1 MNGSKI
7 ESRRRADQVGVQ
19 GIADALGI
27 SRGTVDRALHN
38 RGGVNPRT
46 KRRVLR
52 AAQRL
57 GYRPNLA
64 ARYLSSRKRLT
75 IGIALPLEVAFFYDD
90 IREGIFE
97 AASVYEPLGVKVLHR
112 TYKRF
117 GEHEIEAVRDVLQKD
132 IRGLV
137 ISPAY
142 PNRLRPYIDE
152 ASSRNIP
159 VVCVATDAP
168 ETKRLTTVS
177 VDPLVCGAL
186 AGELMGYF
194 LHAGGNV
201 VVFIGMHATVD
212 HEQKLRGFR
221 SSLRAFC
228 PEGKIAAVVE
238 THDEALEAY
247 QKCWGILEQQ
257 QPVAGIYVS
266 TANSMP
272 VLRALEELGLTGKVK
287 VICTDLFPALLS
299 HIRSG
304 AVAATIHQRP
314 LEQGRE
320 AFRTL
325 VRYLTEGIS
334 PEAGISLNPAVVMR
348 SNLELFTV
356 NGISRSA
363 LGSQDGWGP
372 SRQL

>member
-1 MNGSKI
+1 MPVNGSKLA
-7 ESRRRADQVGVQ
+7 SRHRGKHVGLQ
-19 GIADALGI
+19 GIADALGV

-38 RGGVNPRT
+38 RSGVNPRT

-64 ARYLSSRKRLT
+64 ARYLSSKKRLT
-75 IGIALPLEVAFFYDD
+75 VGVALPLEVAFFYDD

-97 AASVYEPLGVKVLHR
+97 AASVYEPLGVKILHR

-117 GEHEIEAVRDVLQKD
+117 GEHEVEAIRDLMQED

-152 ASSRNIP
+152 GARRNLP

-194 LHAGGNV
+194 LRPGGNV

-238 THDEALEAY
+238 THDEAMEAY
-247 QKCWGILEQQ
+247 QKCREILEQQ
-257 QPVAGIYVS
+257 QPVEGIYVS
-266 TANSMP
+266 TANSLP
-272 VLRALEELGLTGKVK
+272 VLRALEELGLTGKVR

-299 HIRSG
+299 HIKSG

-314 LEQGRE
+314 REQGRT
-320 AFRTL
+320 AFHTL
-325 VRYLTEGIS
+325 VRYLTEGVR
-334 PEAGISLNPAVVMR
+334 PEPGISLNPAVVMR
-348 SNLELFTV
+348 SNLELFTL
-356 NGISRSA
+356 NGSSRLA
-363 LGSQDGWGP
+363 LASQDAWGP
-372 SRQL
+372 SG